1 MIPNK
6 KKYFFFP
13 KLQLKHLL
21 FLLFFIISIL
31 KKTFQMHFE
40 KSFKLAVDFLK
51 LYLYDIGDFFSII
64 PFLITKKR
72 TQTKKLE
79 KKTKRGKNDI
89 KYLHTDVV
97 KDSTSFKNAL
107 LFSIVDFIAQISPV
121 VFYIV
126 KEDQKLEVRTTNLNT
141 IVIFNIVFIMLFSY
155 LILHT
160 KFYNHHIFALLIDIF
175 CFIILTVFDFIK
187 IYKEKEGI
195 STMAIIYLL
204 IKTINV
210 ILYSFSNVLAK
221 FLILYNFFSTYG
233 LLVVKSIFDLIF
245 LIIFS
250 SPFIFKKIEIK
261 NEGSKLI
268 FSMIADIFEEKKY
281 YIIVICYTLI
291 SFLYNNLSLKIID
304 VFSPNHFAISRVL
317 ENMGVFIIDLIINGI
332 YSEDYIAIKI
342 TVYILL
348 IFSTII
354 FNEFLVINIF
364 NFAKNTKLFLDY
376 EFEIENCINEEFE
389 ENEEP
394 NSTIYN
400 DDRKLSLI
408 NL

>member
-160 KFYNHHIFALLIDIF
+160 KFYNHHLFALLIDIF

-195 STMAIIYLL
+195 STMAIIYIL

-221 FLILYNFFSTYG
+221 FLILYNFFFN
-233 LLVVKSIFDLIF
+233 LW
-245 LIIFS
+245 
-250 SPFIFKKIEIK
+250 FISGK
-261 NEGSKLI
+261 
-268 FSMIADIFEEKKY
+268 
-281 YIIVICYTLI
+281 
-291 SFLYNNLSLKIID
+291 
-304 VFSPNHFAISRVL
+304 
-317 ENMGVFIIDLIINGI
+317 
-332 YSEDYIAIKI
+332 
-342 TVYILL
+342 
-348 IFSTII
+348 
-354 FNEFLVINIF
+354 INI
-364 NFAKNTKLFLDY
+364 
-376 EFEIENCINEEFE
+376 
-389 ENEEP
+389 
-394 NSTIYN
+394 
-400 DDRKLSLI
+400 
-408 NL
+408 

>member
-1 MIPNK
+1 
-6 KKYFFFP
+6 
-13 KLQLKHLL
+13 
-21 FLLFFIISIL
+21 
-31 KKTFQMHFE
+31 MHFE

-160 KFYNHHIFALLIDIF
+160 KFYNHHLFALLIDIF

-233 LLVVKSIFDLIF
+233 LLVAKSLFDLIF

-268 FSMIADIFEEKKY
+268 FSMIADIFKEKKY

-348 IFSTII
+348 ILSTII

>member
-1 MIPNK
+1 MISNK

-31 KKTFQMHFE
+31 KKTFQKNFE

-160 KFYNHHIFALLIDIF
+160 KFYNHHLFALLIDIF
-175 CFIILTVFDFIK
+175 CFII
-187 IYKEKEGI
+187 
-195 STMAIIYLL
+195 
-204 IKTINV
+204 
-210 ILYSFSNVLAK
+210 
-221 FLILYNFFSTYG
+221 
-233 LLVVKSIFDLIF
+233 
-245 LIIFS
+245 
-250 SPFIFKKIEIK
+250 FIFFFQCF
-261 NEGSKLI
+261 G
-268 FSMIADIFEEKKY
+268 
-281 YIIVICYTLI
+281 
-291 SFLYNNLSLKIID
+291 
-304 VFSPNHFAISRVL
+304 
-317 ENMGVFIIDLIINGI
+317 
-332 YSEDYIAIKI
+332 
-342 TVYILL
+342 
-348 IFSTII
+348 
-354 FNEFLVINIF
+354 
-364 NFAKNTKLFLDY
+364 
-376 EFEIENCINEEFE
+376 
-389 ENEEP
+389 
-394 NSTIYN
+394 
-400 DDRKLSLI
+400 
-408 NL
+408 

>member
-1 MIPNK
+1 
-6 KKYFFFP
+6 
-13 KLQLKHLL
+13 
-21 FLLFFIISIL
+21 
-31 KKTFQMHFE
+31 
-40 KSFKLAVDFLK
+40 
-51 LYLYDIGDFFSII
+51 
-64 PFLITKKR
+64 
-72 TQTKKLE
+72 
-79 KKTKRGKNDI
+79 
-89 KYLHTDVV
+89 
-97 KDSTSFKNAL
+97 
-107 LFSIVDFIAQISPV
+107 
-121 VFYIV
+121 
-126 KEDQKLEVRTTNLNT
+126 
-141 IVIFNIVFIMLFSY
+141 
-155 LILHT
+155 
-160 KFYNHHIFALLIDIF
+160 
-175 CFIILTVFDFIK
+175 
-187 IYKEKEGI
+187 
-195 STMAIIYLL
+195 MA
-204 IKTINV
+204 
-210 ILYSFSNVLAK
+210 
-221 FLILYNFFSTYG
+221 
-233 LLVVKSIFDLIF
+233 KSIFDLIF

-342 TVYILL
+342 IVYILL

>member
-1 MIPNK
+1 
-6 KKYFFFP
+6 
-13 KLQLKHLL
+13 
-21 FLLFFIISIL
+21 
-31 KKTFQMHFE
+31 
-40 KSFKLAVDFLK
+40 
-51 LYLYDIGDFFSII
+51 
-64 PFLITKKR
+64 
-72 TQTKKLE
+72 
-79 KKTKRGKNDI
+79 
-89 KYLHTDVV
+89 
-97 KDSTSFKNAL
+97 
-107 LFSIVDFIAQISPV
+107 
-121 VFYIV
+121 
-126 KEDQKLEVRTTNLNT
+126 
-141 IVIFNIVFIMLFSY
+141 
-155 LILHT
+155 
-160 KFYNHHIFALLIDIF
+160 
-175 CFIILTVFDFIK
+175 
-187 IYKEKEGI
+187 
-195 STMAIIYLL
+195 
-204 IKTINV
+204 
-210 ILYSFSNVLAK
+210 
-221 FLILYNFFSTYG
+221 
-233 LLVVKSIFDLIF
+233 
-245 LIIFS
+245 
-250 SPFIFKKIEIK
+250 
-261 NEGSKLI
+261 
-268 FSMIADIFEEKKY
+268 MIADIFEEKKY

-342 TVYILL
+342 IVYILL